1 MSEAPSAPTE
11 PESAPPVS
19 PAPSDAR
26 PQRARN
32 RDRLPA
38 PLLGAVRVLAAVAF
52 VTVLVVSG
60 KLGID
65 TAKKR
70 HQAEPPSVSPLT
82 EEPLVTLGEPANPLY
97 FSDSATAL
105 REFFTLYGSAG
116 ERASASL
123 TDSTIRRITSPVE
136 LAILRTEADV
146 VEVRVVSGAIAG
158 AVYWIHHSQIPDP
171 QALDPII
178 DPLPR

>member
-1 MSEAPSAPTE
+1 L
-11 PESAPPVS
+11 
-19 PAPSDAR
+19 R
-26 PQRARN
+26 
-32 RDRLPA
+32 
-38 PLLGAVRVLAAVAF
+38 GALRVLSAAAF
-52 VTVLVVSG
+52 VTVLVLSG

-70 HQAEPPSVSPLT
+70 TQAEPAAVSPVA
-82 EEPLVTLGEPANPLY
+82 EETRVTLGEPANPLY
-97 FSDSATAL
+97 FSDSAAAL

-123 TDSTIRRITSPVE
+123 ANLPIRRITSPVE
-136 LAILRTEADV
+136 LAILRTEADA

-178 DPLPR
+178 EPLPR